1 MRRWIALF
9 SISALAACNHALR
22 SLAPPPDDGY
32 VHLQT
37 SGTYQCAG
45 QAYSL
50 DGNRTRTI
58 LEGACTRVR
67 ITGSRND
74 VTVYVVP
81 AATLDAMGSRNS
93 IVYRLIGPGRQPML
107 LNESESNT
115 YYRNSRAR
123 GDQDHDW
130 WQAPR

>member
-1 MRRWIALF
+1 MCTCKPPEPTSAPDRPTRWTAT
-9 SISALAACNHALR
+9 ARAR
-22 SLAPPPDDGY
+22 SW
-32 VHLQT
+32 
-37 SGTYQCAG
+37 
-45 QAYSL
+45 
-50 DGNRTRTI
+50 R
-58 LEGACTRVR
+58 GACTRVR

-107 LNESESNT
+107 LNEGESNT